1 MDIHM
6 TERPDNTVA
15 DEDAFL
21 RAAMFNALA
30 EPVFSLD
37 RADRFVHANSAAEQF
52 WQAGEAHLR
61 NRTIAD
67 VLPADHPLFDML
79 RQVRATGVSLA
90 DHGLMLESPKIGS
103 HEVAL
108 HIAPVQEVEG
118 LVVVSLH
125 RRSVQQAIE
134 RRLSHRGAA
143 RSVSAMA
150 ALLAHEVKNPL
161 SGIRGAAQLLELS
174 ANESDR
180 RLTNLIC
187 EETDR
192 ICGLVDRMESFADG
206 RTMPRSQVNI
216 HRILNHVRSV
226 AEAGFGRH
234 VAFEAEFDPSLP
246 SALGNHDSLVQ
257 AFLNLVKNA
266 VEAAPREGARIR
278 MGTAYRH
285 GLRIAAAGGGSRL
298 ELPLMVTVS
307 DNGPGIPSDLRP
319 HLFEP
324 FVSSKSHGTG
334 LGLALVAKVVQ
345 DHGGVIEFDTS
356 PEGTEF
362 RMFLPIA
369 DTTETSQGTQ

>member
-1 MDIHM
+1 MREQAGGD
-6 TERPDNTVA
+6 
-15 DEDAFL
+15 DAAL
-21 RAAMFNALA
+21 RAAILNALA
-30 EPVFSLD
+30 EPVFALD
-37 RADRFVHANSAAEQF
+37 RNNRFVHANSAAEQF
-52 WQAGEAHLR
+52 WQAGEPYLR
-61 NRTIAD
+61 NRTLAD
-67 VLPADHPLFDML
+67 MLPADHPLFGML

-90 DHGLMLESPKIGS
+90 DHGLTLESPRIGS
-103 HEVAL
+103 HEVAVQL
-108 HIAPVQEVEG
+108 APVQEVEG

-125 RRSVQQAIE
+125 RRTVQQAIE

-174 ANESDR
+174 ASEGDR
-180 RLTNLIC
+180 KLTRLIC

-192 ICGLVDRMESFADG
+192 ICSLVDRMESFADG
-206 RTMPRSQVNI
+206 RALPRGEVNI
-216 HRILNHVRSV
+216 HRILDHVRNV
-226 AEAGFGRH
+226 AAAGFARH
-234 VAFEAEFDPSLP
+234 ATFHLEFDPSLP
-246 SALGNHDSLVQ
+246 PALGNHDALVQ

-266 VEAAPREGARIR
+266 VEAAPRENAHITL
-278 MGTAYRH
+278 GTAYRH
-285 GLRIAAAGGGSRL
+285 GLRIAAAGGVSRL

-307 DNGPGIPSDLRP
+307 DNGSGIPEDLRP

-324 FVSSKSHGTG
+324 FVTTKARGTG

-356 PEGTEF
+356 SQGTEF

-369 DTTETSQGTQ
+369 DASDLGQERR

>member
-1 MDIHM
+1 M
-6 TERPDNTVA
+6 TERPEA
-15 DEDAFL
+15 EQAKEAFL

-52 WQAGEAHLR
+52 WQAGEAFLR
-61 NRTIAD
+61 DRTLGD
-67 VLPADHPLFDML
+67 MLTADHPLFGML
-79 RQVRATGVSLA
+79 SQVRATGVSLA
-90 DHGLMLESPKIGS
+90 DHGLMLESPRIGS
-103 HEVAL
+103 HEMAVHL
-108 HIAPVQEVEG
+108 APVQEVEG

-125 RRSVQQAIE
+125 RRTVQQAIE
-134 RRLSHRGAA
+134 RRLTHRGAA

-180 RLTNLIC
+180 RLTRLIC

-206 RTMPRSQVNI
+206 RALPRTEVNI
-216 HRILNHVRSV
+216 HRILDHVRNV
-226 AEAGFGRH
+226 AAAGFARH
-234 VAFEAEFDPSLP
+234 VGFQLAFDPSLP
-246 SALGNHDSLVQ
+246 PALGNHDALVQ

-266 VEAAPREGARIR
+266 VEAAPKHNARITL
-278 MGTAYRH
+278 GTAFRH
-285 GLRIAAAGGGSRL
+285 GLRLAAAAGGERM
-298 ELPLMVTVS
+298 ELPLMVSVS
-307 DNGPGIPSDLRP
+307 DNGGGIPEDLRP

-324 FVSSKSHGTG
+324 FVSSKARGTG

-356 PEGTEF
+356 SQGTEF

-369 DTTETSQGTQ
+369 DTTVFGSGPH